1 MFYTQRALT
10 SCPVLALSDNNK
22 QFEVGCVTSI
32 TGIGAALTQKGRPVA
47 FQSKMLS
54 PAERNY
60 TAGEQDLFAMDHT
73 MRTWQCC
80 LEGVKF
86 TVITD
91 HYPHVYLQTQP
102 DQSRR
107 QVRWSDEFQG
117 FRFRWQY
124 KPDRIN
130 MADPF
135 SKVEAAPVVEVTRG
149 SFQSQNV
156 YLYSE
161 TSTLHWNCK

>member
-1 MFYTQRALT
+1 MFFITRLADTLNELNVKLPKCELNKPELQFLGHFYTQRALT
-10 SCPVLALSDNNK
+10 SCPVLALLDNSK

-47 FQSKMLS
+47 FESKMLS

-60 TAGEQDLFAMDHT
+60 TAGEQDLFAVVHT

-91 HYPHVYLQTQP
+91 H
-102 DQSRR
+102 
-107 QVRWSDEFQG
+107 
-117 FRFRWQY
+117 
-124 KPDRIN
+124 
-130 MADPF
+130 
-135 SKVEAAPVVEVTRG
+135 
-149 SFQSQNV
+149 
-156 YLYSE
+156 
-161 TSTLHWNCK
+161 